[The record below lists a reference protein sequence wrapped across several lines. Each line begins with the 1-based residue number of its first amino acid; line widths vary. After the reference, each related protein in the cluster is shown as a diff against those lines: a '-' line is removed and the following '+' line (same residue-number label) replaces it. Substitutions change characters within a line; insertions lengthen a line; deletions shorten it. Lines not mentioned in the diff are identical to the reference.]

1 MNEISLYKHD
11 GVGVTMVSNLFID
24 RYMKDAN
31 DAQLKVYF
39 YLLRAASENKDF
51 QISDIA
57 DQFNHTEKDVLRSLK
72 YWERAGLLSLDMS
85 DSNTVCGIHILPI
98 PQAELPMPQLSLTPM
113 LSFTPESKEPAP
125 KDSAPHISFEKE
137 ILASNQPEVP
147 LKPAY
152 TREELHHFKTNGV
165 ADELICLAE
174 SYLSKTVSAE
184 GIRALYYMNH
194 ELKLSVDTIDELFQH
209 CVSVGK
215 KDIKSIEKE
224 ACSWYRLGIT
234 SVHDLKAKTS
244 KYDNEIARVL
254 KALCKGRTIP
264 GNIEKEFV
272 IKWLNE
278 YGFTIEVILY
288 ACDQAIIAVDRN
300 HFEYVDGTLKN
311 WKAQGV
317 TSVKEAQEATRD
329 FKSRNYAS
337 KKKKVSSFD
346 KFEQHNYDFEAIKR
360 DIICN

>member
-39 YLLRAASENKDF
+39 YLLRASSENRNF

-98 PQAELPMPQLSLTPM
+98 PQAELPMPQLSLAPM
-113 LSFTPESKEPAP
+113 LPFAQDSKEENL
-125 KDSAPHISFEKE
+125 KVSAVIHNPTES
-137 ILASNQPEVP
+137 QPEIP
-147 LKPAY
+147 SKPAY
-152 TREELHHFKTNGV
+152 TRDELHNFKANGI

-174 SYLSKTVSAE
+174 SYLSKTISAE
-184 GIRALYYMNH
+184 GIRTLYYMNH
-194 ELKLSVDTIDELFQH
+194 ELNLTADTIDELFQY

-215 KDIKSIEKE
+215 KDVKSIEKE
-224 ACSWYRLGIT
+224 ACNWYRLGIR
-234 SVHDLKAKTS
+234 SVQEMKEKTA

-272 IKWLNE
+272 IKWLTE
-278 YGFTIEVILY
+278 YGFSIDVILY

-317 TSVKEAQEATRD
+317 TSVKEAQDATRD
-329 FKSRNYAS
+329 FKSRNYVS
-337 KKKKVSSFD
+337 KKKKTSSFD